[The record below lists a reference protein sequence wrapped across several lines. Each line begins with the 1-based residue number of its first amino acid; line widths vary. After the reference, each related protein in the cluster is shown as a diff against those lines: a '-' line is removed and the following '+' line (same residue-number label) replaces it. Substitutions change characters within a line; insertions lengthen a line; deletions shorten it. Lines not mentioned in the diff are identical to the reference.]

1 MFRSNEQ
8 CSLVSIDKRF
18 WRCGLIGLALM
29 GILVSPAF
37 AQTAEPKGNAYIL
50 NKERS
55 RISFSISH
63 FYVSSTGG
71 QFTTF
76 DGKLNFEPQAP
87 EHGSA
92 TIHISS
98 GSINTGID
106 ARDDH
111 LRTADFFD
119 AARFPVATFE
129 TTSLTQISSKTGK
142 LTGTLSLHG
151 VTRPVS
157 LNVTLLTPDL
167 NADRLQFAA
176 NTTLKRSNFGMTNY
190 TGVIGDDVTLTIEA
204 EFDKER

>member
-8 CSLVSIDKRF
+8 CSVSIDKRF

-37 AQTAEPKGNAYIL
+37 AQTAELNGNAYIL
-50 NKERS
+50 NRERS
-55 RISFSISH
+55 KISFSISH
-63 FYVSSTGG
+63 FYVSSTEG

-98 GSINTGID
+98 GSIDTGIA

-129 TTSLTQISSKTGK
+129 TTSLTQNSSTTGK

-190 TGVIGDDVTLTIEA
+190 MGVIGDDVTLSIEA